1 MQQDLVISAIS
12 GYEFEKIKHWVHSL
26 GRTGYK
32 GRKAM
37 VVHNVSDYTIKKLQ
51 EHGFEI
57 FLTTMHRNKENN
69 GYHFADN
76 FGYQVPHTRHY
87 FNWLFLKDK
96 PDIRYVISTD
106 VDVIF
111 QSDPS
116 EWLEKNLGDKKLNY
130 GCEGLKYKD
139 EAWGNGNMMECFG
152 PVIHEH
158 MKERPIYN
166 AGSMAGEYK
175 TFVDY
180 SLAVWLSIANS
191 KHPTPDQAGVNLML
205 SLEPYKSI
213 TKFNDHDTNWAC
225 QCGTTVDPSKIA
237 GFRPNLLSPEPTFDG
252 EFVYNSKGE
261 KYVLVH
267 QYNRVPDWKARIE
280 SKYENRI

>member
-1 MQQDLVISAIS
+1 MQDLVISAIS
-12 GYEFEKIKHWVHSL
+12 GYNFEKIKHWVNSL
-26 GRTGYK
+26 ERTGYD

-37 VVHNVSDYTIKKLQ
+37 IVHNVTDDTIRKLQ
-51 EHGFEI
+51 NRGFEI
-57 FLTTMHRNKENN
+57 LLTSDKRNANDD

-87 FNWLFLKDK
+87 FHWLFLKNMK
-96 PDIRYVISTD
+96 DIRYVISTD
-106 VDVIF
+106 VDVVF
-111 QSDPS
+111 QSNPS
-116 EWLEKNLGDKKLNY
+116 EWLEKNIGDKKLNY

-139 EAWGNGNMMECFG
+139 ESWGNQNMMECFG
-152 PVIHEH
+152 PVIHNY
-158 MKERPIYN
+158 MKDTPIYN
-166 AGSMAGEYK
+166 AGSMAGEHK

-191 KHPTPDQAGVNLML
+191 QHPTPDQAGVNLML

-213 TKFNDHDTNWAC
+213 TRFNDHDTNWAC
-225 QCGTTVDPSKIA
+225 QCGTTVDPNKID
-237 GFRPNLLSPEPTFDG
+237 GFRPNLLSPEPYFDG

-267 QYNRVPDWKARIE
+267 QYNRVPEWKARIE

>member
-1 MQQDLVISAIS
+1 MQDLVISAIS
-12 GYEFEKIKHWVHSL
+12 GYDFEKIKHWVHSL
-26 GRTGYK
+26 ERTGYK
-32 GRKAM
+32 GRKAII
-37 VVHNVSDYTIKKLQ
+37 VHNVKDETLHKLKD
-51 EHGFEI
+51 HGFEI
-57 FLTTMHRNKENN
+57 YLTSDKRNVTND

-87 FNWLFLKDK
+87 FHWDILRKLK
-96 PDIRYVISTD
+96 DIRYVISTD

-111 QSDPS
+111 QSNPS

-152 PVIHEH
+152 PVIHEY

-166 AGSMAGEYK
+166 AGSMAGEFQ
-175 TFVDY
+175 TFIDY
-180 SLAVWLSIANS
+180 SLAVWLSIEQS

-267 QYNRVPDWKARIE
+267 QYNRVPEWKAKIE

>member
-1 MQQDLVISAIS
+1 MQDLVISAIS
-12 GYEFEKIKHWVHSL
+12 GYNFEKIKHWVNSL
-26 GRTGYK
+26 EQTGYD

-37 VVHNVSDYTIKKLQ
+37 IVHNVTDDTIRKLQ
-51 EHGFEI
+51 NRGFEI
-57 FLTTMHRNKENN
+57 LLTSDKRNANDD

-87 FNWLFLKDK
+87 FHWLFLKNMK
-96 PDIRYVISTD
+96 DIRYVISTD
-106 VDVIF
+106 VDVVF
-111 QSDPS
+111 QSNPS
-116 EWLEKNLGDKKLNY
+116 EWLEKNIGDKKLNY

-139 EAWGNGNMMECFG
+139 ESWGNQNMMECFG
-152 PVIHEH
+152 PVIHNY
-158 MKERPIYN
+158 MKDTPIYN
-166 AGSMAGEYK
+166 AGSMAGEHK

-191 KHPTPDQAGVNLML
+191 QHPTPDQAGVNLML

-213 TKFNDHDTNWAC
+213 TRFNDHDTNWAC
-225 QCGTTVDPSKIA
+225 QCGTTVDPNKID
-237 GFRPNLLSPEPTFDG
+237 GFRPNLLSPEPYFDG

-267 QYNRVPDWKARIE
+267 QYNRVPEWKARIE

>member
-1 MQQDLVISAIS
+1 MQDIVISAIS
-12 GYEFEKIKHWVHSL
+12 TYTFDKIKHWVHSL
-26 GRTGYK
+26 ERTGYK

-37 VVHNVSDYTIKKLQ
+37 IVHNVTDETIEKLK

-57 FLTTMHRNKENN
+57 FLTSTNRNEENN

-76 FGYQVPHTRHY
+76 FTFQVPFTRH
-87 FNWLFLKDK
+87 FFHWLFLKDLT
-96 PDIRYVISTD
+96 DIRYVISTD

-116 EWLEKNLGDKKLNY
+116 EWLEKNIGDKKLNY

-139 EAWGNGNMMECFG
+139 EPWGNENINQCFG
-152 PVIHEH
+152 PVIHNY
-158 MKERPIYN
+158 MKDTPIYN
-166 AGSMAGEYK
+166 AGSMAGEHK
-175 TFVDY
+175 TFIDY
-180 SLAVWLSIANS
+180 SLNVWLAIQHIR
-191 KHPTPDQAGVNLML
+191 HPTPDQAGVNLML

-225 QCGTTVDPSKIA
+225 QCGTTVDPSKINS
-237 GFRPNLLSPEPTFDG
+237 FRPNLLSPEPNFDG
-252 EFVYNSKGE
+252 EYVYNSKGQ

-267 QYNRVPDWKARIE
+267 QFNRVPEWNEKIVR
-280 SKYENRI
+280 KYENRI

>member
-1 MQQDLVISAIS
+1 MEDIVISAIS
-12 GYEFEKIKHWVHSL
+12 GYNFEKIKQWVYSL
-26 GRTGYK
+26 ERTGYK
-32 GRKAM
+32 GRKGM
-37 VVHNVSDYTIKKLQ
+37 IVHNVTDDTIEKLK
-51 EHGFEI
+51 ENGFEI
-57 FLTTMHRNKENN
+57 FLTSGNRNKENN

-76 FGYQVPHTRHY
+76 FTYQVPHTRHY
-87 FNWLFLKDK
+87 FHWLFLKDLK
-96 PDIRYVISTD
+96 NIRYVISTD

-111 QSDPS
+111 QSNPA
-116 EWLEKNLGDKKLNY
+116 EWLEKNIGDKKLNY

-139 EAWGNGNMMECFG
+139 EAWGNQNMLECFG
-152 PVIHEH
+152 PVIHEY

-166 AGSMAGEYK
+166 AGSMAGEHQ

-180 SLAVWLSIANS
+180 SLAVWLSIQNS
-191 KHPTPDQAGVNLML
+191 RHPTPDQAGVNLML

-225 QCGTTVDPSKIA
+225 QCGTTVDPSKIV
-237 GFRPNLLSPEPTFDG
+237 GFRPNLLSAEPHFDG

-267 QYNRVPDWKARIE
+267 QYNRVPEWYGKLM

>member
-1 MQQDLVISAIS
+1 MQDLVISAIS
-12 GYEFEKIKHWVHSL
+12 GYNFEKIKHWVHSL
-26 GRTGYK
+26 ERTGYD

-37 VVHNVSDYTIKKLQ
+37 IVHNVTDDTIRKL
-51 EHGFEI
+51 ENHGFEI
-57 FLTTMHRNKENN
+57 LLTSDKRNANDD

-87 FNWLFLKDK
+87 FHWLFLKNMK
-96 PDIRYVISTD
+96 DIRYVISTD
-106 VDVIF
+106 VDVVF
-111 QSDPS
+111 QSNPS
-116 EWLEKNLGDKKLNY
+116 EWLEKNLDNKRLNY

-139 EAWGNGNMMECFG
+139 EAWGNQNMIECFG
-152 PVIHEH
+152 PVIHNY
-158 MKERPIYN
+158 MKDTPIYN
-166 AGSMAGEYK
+166 AGSMAGEHK

-191 KHPTPDQAGVNLML
+191 QHPTPDQAGVNLML

-213 TKFNDHDTNWAC
+213 TRFNDHDTNWAC
-225 QCGTTVDPSKIA
+225 QCGTTVDPNKID
-237 GFRPNLLSPEPTFDG
+237 GFRPNLLSPEPYFDG

-267 QYNRVPDWKARIE
+267 QYNRVPEWKARIE